1 MEEFKDKF
9 ISDAL
14 DLLNSIEETALELEK
29 KPRSKELINTLFR
42 AFHTLK
48 GSAAMYD
55 FKYIEKLMHS
65 AENVYEQIRNGKK
78 TAKKEIINLSLQIV
92 DFTKKILSAKQGEKS
107 ELLQDGHGI
116 YESIKKYTDTDP
128 EGDCD
133 GNGKDTTLKTIHIRF
148 KETEAMTERGIKAK
162 TLMKQLGEL
171 GQLVPLSVKKA
182 DAEYWDFFIVTKRP
196 LCEAEDVFV
205 FLQEFTEAQLLAETN
220 LFDFEHFS
228 VYVQTCASMGQN
240 VDMKKI
246 RQIADEL
253 KPEGNDDEI
262 LSEAFDKN
270 GDREN
275 KTVFLKV
282 SADKIDEQMNLL
294 SELVTS
300 KEELRLATT
309 MKDYEKLNKI
319 VEAVDKITNRF
330 RKNILQIRLIPI
342 KALYLR
348 FSRLVRDISEQLGK
362 EINFEAEG
370 LETEL
375 DKNIIDSLEGPLT
388 HLIRNCIDHG
398 IESPEE
404 RKKQGKD
411 PKGNIFFKAYRSAS
425 EIFIE
430 INDDGKGIDQEK
442 IRQKAEKMKLI
453 GKDEKLTDQKLTDL
467 IFMPGI
473 STAQNISEVS
483 GRGVGMDA
491 VKRDIGNL
499 RGEIDVESKTGKGT
513 SFIIKLPLTLSIV
526 DTMLTQADDQFMA
539 IPLQDISHCTQVR
552 HEQIVTSNNMQ
563 LEIEGEL
570 LPCVYLRDI
579 FNIQTEAPEKER
591 IVIVKHNNINVGI
604 IVDKVIGE
612 HQAVIKPLGDFFI
625 NQEYFSG
632 ASLLAD
638 GHLSVILD
646 TGKLIKENAVL
657 QKQSKVMEK
666 NAK

>member
-1 MEEFKDKF
+1 MEEYKDKF

-14 DLLNSIEETALELEK
+14 DLLNTIEETALKLEK

-65 AENVYEQIRNGKK
+65 AENVYEQIRTGKK

-92 DFTKKILSAKQGEKS
+92 DFTKKILTASSEAEKS

-116 YESIKKYTDTDP
+116 YESIKKYTDTSS
-128 EGDCD
+128 EENCD
-133 GNGKDTTLKTIHIRF
+133 ESVSDNTLKTIHIRF
-148 KETEAMTERGIKAK
+148 KETEAMGERGIKAK
-162 TLMKQLGEL
+162 TIMKQLGGL
-171 GQLVPLSVKKA
+171 GQLVPLSVKKE

-205 FLQEFTEAQLLAETN
+205 FLQEFAEARLLAETN
-220 LFDFEHFS
+220 LFDYETFS

-240 VDMKKI
+240 VEIKKVV
-246 RQIADEL
+246 QLAEEL
-253 KPEGNDDEI
+253 KPQENDDEI
-262 LSEAFDKN
+262 LSEDFNKN
-270 GDREN
+270 GKQDS

-300 KEELRLATT
+300 KEELRLASTL
-309 MKDYEKLNKI
+309 KDYEKLNKI
-319 VEAVDKITNRF
+319 VEAIDKITGRF

-404 RKKQGKD
+404 RKKLGKD

-430 INDDGKGIDQEK
+430 ISDDGKGIDQEK
-442 IRQKAEKMKLI
+442 IRKKAEKMKLI
-453 GKDEKLTDQKLTDL
+453 GKNEKLTKQKLDDL

-499 RGEIDVESKTGKGT
+499 RGEIDVESNEGKGT
-513 SFIIKLPLTLSIV
+513 RFIIKLPLTLSIV
-526 DTMLTQADDQFMA
+526 DTMLTQADDQYMA
-539 IPLQDISHCTQVR
+539 IPLQDISHCTQVK
-552 HEQIVTSNNMQ
+552 HAQIINSNNMQ

-579 FNIQTEAPEKER
+579 FNIKTEAPEKER

-612 HQAVIKPLGDFFI
+612 HQAVIKPLGDFFV

-657 QKQSKVMEK
+657 QKHS
-666 NAK
+666 